1 MQLPSCNT
9 GLDELITNDNRD
21 QYFAVLF
28 LAFSKL
34 IQTLFESL
42 RKDYFVFGMQQT
54 YLANTVFNEE
64 LANIFCDL
72 IPYPVKYACA
82 SHK

>member
-9 GLDELITNDNRD
+9 GLDELITIDNRD

-64 LANIFCDL
+64 LANILFDL
-72 IPYPVKYACA
+72 IPYPLKYACA